1 MLRFRPLN
9 RLALT
14 FASGLVLLA
23 AALTLST
30 FAADKP
36 AAEKFAAAAAPAES
50 KPLKVA
56 LVIGEDEYKTWETVP
71 AFVKRELDPLG
82 IQSTIIH
89 ADPKNVNHFPG
100 IEKIADADVLF
111 VSVRRRPIPKA
122 ELDAV
127 RNYLKAGKPLVAIRT
142 TSHAFAARA
151 GVKVADGLDQW
162 PAFDEEVLGG
172 KYSGH
177 YNNNDGTDVAIASHA
192 QIHPILAGVRQ
203 VSFHSGGTLYKCV
216 TNKGTQ
222 TLMNGVTVDAGK
234 PVTHPVLWTNTFG
247 KSRVVYTSLG
257 HEKDFEQAA
266 FNRIL
271 VNAIYWAA
279 ERAPP
284 KRADDKTSAAP
295 SRDVMK
301 QDLAG
306 NEDVK
311 RVMESF
317 TGKGEVGDDSLPTP
331 PADAVKMF
339 QLQDGFEM
347 QVLAH
352 EPEVAQPIYMSW
364 DARGRLWVVQ
374 YRQYPFPAGLKVV
387 KYDQYLRAVFDKVPA
402 PPPHGE
408 KGLDK
413 ITVFEDT
420 DGDGRFDKSKDV
432 ITGLNIATAVALG
445 HGGIWVMNPPYLL
458 FYPDA
463 NGDDVPDRDPEVRLS
478 GFGLEDTHSVANSI
492 KFGPDGWLYGANG
505 STTTG
510 VVSSEVTKNVAF
522 QGQMIW
528 RYHPVTKIFEIYA
541 EGGGNTFSLEI
552 DKVGRVF
559 SGTNG
564 GRTRGMYYP
573 QGSYGIK
580 GWSKH
585 GPLTNPYA
593 FGWFEHMRHE
603 GDADRFPQTFLI
615 YEGGQFPKRFE
626 HNIIAGNALHNRVW
640 ASELKPDTSTY
651 QTVDMP
657 MLCVTADHWFR
668 PVDVEV
674 GPDGAVYI
682 ADWYDS
688 RLTHVDPRDNWH
700 KGSGRIYRMQVKGA
714 KPIQPFDLTKK
725 TNDELIALLGDKNK
739 WFRQQA
745 VRTLSE
751 RGEKKL
757 LPTLRGLIDA
767 DDPRALEALWISHR
781 LGGLDENLALA
792 GLRHKNDDVRRW
804 TVRLLGDDR
813 AAPPSAAAEMVKLVA
828 TESNVQVRS
837 QLASSVKRLPADV
850 GLPIVRAL
858 AAGSEDVDDL
868 HLPLLI
874 WWAVESKAASDREA
888 VVALFADKA
897 FWSLPIVDKFIVE
910 RIMQRYAMTGE
921 PADLLSCAKLLELA
935 PDAARKN
942 RLMAGLL
949 EAFRGRKI
957 DGLPPTLAKALD
969 DYQANLGKSDL
980 ALGMRLG
987 KKEAIDAALKLVA
1000 DEKADKPTRLAYVE
1014 ILGQIRA
1021 PAAVDVVLKL
1031 LGTTPSHSLK
1041 RAGLEALM
1049 NFDEPKI
1056 GETVLRLYHS
1066 ALPDEQGVRATAQ
1079 KLLGSRPGSAL
1090 LMLKQVDDGLI
1101 PKSALAQDVVQTMS
1115 LHNDPAVKKLMG
1127 KYWGKIRA
1135 TPAEKQEQVKRF
1147 ASLIKTGGGNP
1158 TAGAAIFTKKCAV
1171 CHTLFGEG
1179 GKTGPDLTGY
1189 ERSNLDFLLTAI
1201 VDPSAAIREE
1211 FTSFAVTTTDG
1222 RTLTG
1227 LITEQNTRTVT
1238 MRGADNRPVL
1248 LNRDDIEELNA
1259 LAISLMPEKQ
1269 MDDLKDQEL
1278 RDFFAYLMSRA
1289 PSKTL
1294 SAK

>member
-1 MLRFRPLN
+1 MFSVRFAC
-9 RLALT
+9 LAVACAAGVS
-14 FASGLVLLA
+14 AS
-23 AALTLST
+23 
-30 FAADKP
+30 AADQP
-36 AAEKFAAAAAPAES
+36 PAEKGAVEKVAPEKVATE
-50 KPLKVA
+50 KPLTVA
-56 LVIGEDEYKTWETVP
+56 FLIGEDEYKTWETVP
-71 AFVKRELDPLG
+71 AFIKSDLDPLG
-82 IQSTIIH
+82 IKSIVIH
-89 ADPKNVNHFPG
+89 ADPKNLNHFPG
-100 IEKIADADVLF
+100 IEAIEQADLLF
-111 VSVRRRPIPKA
+111 VSVRRRPLPKT
-122 ELDAV
+122 ELDHV
-127 RNYLKAGKPLVAIRT
+127 RNFLKAGKPLVGIRT
-142 TSHAFAARA
+142 TSHAFASRA
-151 GVKVADGLDQW
+151 GVKTAAELDQW

-172 KYSGH
+172 KYDGH
-177 YNNNDGTDVAIASHA
+177 YRNEEGTDVSIASHA
-192 QIHPILAGVRQ
+192 QGHPILSGVRQ
-203 VSFHSGGTLYKCV
+203 GSFHSGGSLYKC
-216 TNKGTQ
+216 TTKKGTQ
-222 TLMNGVTVDAGK
+222 TLLNGIALDAGK

-247 KSRVVYTSLG
+247 KSRIVYTSLG
-257 HEKDFEQAA
+257 HEKDFATPA
-266 FNRIL
+266 FKRIL
-271 VNAIYWAA
+271 TNAIYWAA
-279 ERAPP
+279 DRKPPVWDDGRAE
-284 KRADDKTSAAP
+284 AGA

-301 QDLAG
+301 KDLAG
-306 NEDVK
+306 NDDVA
-311 RVMESF
+311 RVMQSF
-317 TGKGEVGDDSLPTP
+317 QGKGEVGDDSLPTP
-331 PADAVKMF
+331 PEAAVKMF
-339 QLQDGFEM
+339 QLQEGFEM

-352 EPEVAQPIYMSW
+352 EPTVTQPLYMSW

-402 PPPHGE
+402 PPPQGE

-413 ITVFEDT
+413 ITVFEDV
-420 DGDGRFDKSKDV
+420 DGDGKFDKSKDV
-432 ITGLNIATAVALG
+432 ITGLNIATSVAVG

-463 NGDDVPDRDPEVRLS
+463 DGDDVPDADPEVRLS

-492 KFGPDGWLYGANG
+492 KLGPDGWLYGANG

-510 VVSSEVTKNVAF
+510 VVSSDVTKNVAF

-528 RYHPVTKIFEIYA
+528 RYHPDKRVFEIYA

-552 DKVGRVF
+552 DKAGRVF

-585 GPLTNPYA
+585 GPLTNPFA
-593 FGWFEHMRHE
+593 FGYFEHMRHE

-626 HNIIAGNALHNRVW
+626 HQIVAGNALHNRVW
-640 ASELKPDTSTY
+640 ASELLPDTSTY
-651 QTVDMP
+651 RTIDMP
-657 MLCVTADHWFR
+657 MLCLTADHWFR

-700 KGSGRIYRMQVKGA
+700 KGSGRIYRMQVKGSA
-714 KPIQPFDLTKK
+714 PLKPFDLAKQST
-725 TNDELIALLGDKNK
+725 DELVALLGHANK

-745 VRTLSE
+745 VRVLSE
-751 RGEKKL
+751 RKEKAL
-757 LPTLRGLIDA
+757 LPKMRALIDTE
-767 DDPRALEALWISHR
+767 DPRALEALWVSHR
-781 LGGLDENLALA
+781 LDGLDESLALA
-792 GLRHKNDDVRRW
+792 GLRHGNADVRRW

-813 AAPPSAAAEMVKLVA
+813 RAPPAVAVAMAKLAAAEP
-828 TESNVQVRS
+828 NVQVRS
-837 QLASSVKRLPADV
+837 QLASSAKRLPAEV

-858 AAGSEDVDDL
+858 AARSEDIADL

-874 WWAVESKAASDREA
+874 WWAVEAKAESDRDA
-888 VVALFADKA
+888 VLALFAEKQ
-897 FWSLPIVDKFIVE
+897 FWSLPIVDKFVIE
-910 RIMQRYAMTGE
+910 RVMQRYSMTGE
-921 PADLLSCAKLLELA
+921 PADLQTCAKLLTLA

-957 DGLPPTLAKALD
+957 EGLPQALALELD
-969 DYQANLGKSDL
+969 AYQANLGKSDL

-987 KKEAIDAALKLVA
+987 KAEAIGTALALVG
-1000 DEKADKPTRLAYVE
+1000 DEQADKPTRLAYVE
-1014 ILGQIRA
+1014 ILGEIRQ
-1021 PAAVDVVLKL
+1021 PKAVDVLLKL
-1031 LGTTPSHSLK
+1031 LSTTPSHSLK
-1041 RAGLEALM
+1041 RASLDALM
-1049 NFDEPKI
+1049 NFDDPKI
-1056 GETVLRLYHS
+1056 GETVVRLYHS
-1066 ALPDEQGVRATAQ
+1066 ALPDEQGVRSTAQ
-1079 KLLGSRPGSAL
+1079 KLLGSRPSSAL

-1101 PKSALAQDVVQTMS
+1101 PKSALPQDVVQTMS
-1115 LHNDPAVKKLMG
+1115 MHADPEVKKLMT
-1127 KYWGKIRA
+1127 KHWGKIRA
-1135 TPAEKQEQVKRF
+1135 TPAEKQNQAKRLT
-1147 ASLIKTGGGNP
+1147 ALIKSGGGNP
-1158 TAGAAIFTKKCAV
+1158 TLGHAIFTKKCAV

-1189 ERSNLDFLLTAI
+1189 ERSNLDFLLTAV

-1211 FTSFAVTTTDG
+1211 FTSFAVTTSDG

-1238 MRGADNRPVL
+1238 LRGADNRPVL
-1248 LNRDDIEELNA
+1248 LNRDDIEELQA
-1259 LAISLMPEKQ
+1259 LPISLMPENQ
-1269 MDDLKDQEL
+1269 LNDLKDQEL

>member
-1 MLRFRPLN
+1 MLRFSMSFAGVT
-9 RLALT
+9 RL
-14 FASGLVLLA
+14 FALLA
-23 AALTLST
+23 VVTAAAKSQ
-30 FAADKP
+30 AADQPKP
-36 AAEKFAAAAAPAES
+36 EA
-50 KPLKVA
+50 KPLSA
-56 LVIGEDEYKTWETVP
+56 AFVIGEDEYKTWETVP

-82 IQSTIIH
+82 IKSTMIH
-89 ADPKNVNHFPG
+89 ADPKNLNHFPG
-100 IEKIADADVLF
+100 IEKIAEADVLF

-151 GVKVADGLDQW
+151 GVKVADDLDQW

-172 KYSGH
+172 KYTGH
-177 YNNNDGTDVAIASHA
+177 YNNNGGTDVAINTHA
-192 QIHPILAGVRQ
+192 QVHPIMAGVRQ
-203 VSFHSGGTLYKCV
+203 ASFHSGGTLYKCAV
-216 TNKGTQ
+216 NKGTQ
-222 TLMNGVTVDAGK
+222 VLMNGVTVDAGK
-234 PVTHPVLWTNTFG
+234 PVTHPVLWTNKFG
-247 KSRVVYTSLG
+247 NSRVVYTSLG
-257 HEKDFEQAA
+257 HEKDFEQPA

-279 ERAPP
+279 NLEPP
-284 KRADDKTSAAP
+284 KRKSDQTSESP
-295 SRDVMK
+295 SRNVMK
-301 QDLAG
+301 SDLAG

-311 RVMESF
+311 RVMEAF

-331 PADAVKMF
+331 PAQAVKMF
-339 QLQDGFEM
+339 QLHDGFEM

-352 EPEVAQPIYMSW
+352 EPTVAQPIYMTW

-402 PPPHGE
+402 PPPQGE

-420 DGDGRFDKSKDV
+420 DGDGKFDSSKDV
-432 ITGLNIATAVALG
+432 ITGLNIATAAAVG

-463 NGDDVPDRDPEVRLS
+463 DGDDVPDRDPEVRLS

-528 RYHPVTKIFEIYA
+528 RYHPTSKVFEIYA

-640 ASELKPDTSTY
+640 ASELFADTSTY
-651 QTVDMP
+651 RTVDMP

-700 KGSGRIYRMQVKGA
+700 KGSGRIYRMQTKGA
-714 KPIQPFDLTKK
+714 TPLKPFDLGKQSTE
-725 TNDELIALLGDKNK
+725 ELLAVLGHKNK

-745 VRTLSE
+745 VRILSE
-751 RGEKKL
+751 RGDKAL
-757 LPTLRGLIDA
+757 LPTLRQLIDA
-767 DDPRALEALWISHR
+767 DDPRALEALWVSHR
-781 LGGLDENLALA
+781 LGGLDESLALA
-792 GLRHKNDDVRRW
+792 GLRHKNEHVRRW

-813 AAPPSAAAEMVKLVA
+813 AAPPSAGVELAKLAASEPA
-828 TESNVQVRS
+828 VQVRS
-837 QLASSVKRLPADV
+837 QLASSAKRLPAEV

-858 AAGSEDVDDL
+858 AARNVDVADL

-874 WWAVESKAASDREA
+874 WWAIEAKAESDREA
-888 VVALFADKA
+888 VTALFADKS
-897 FWSLPIVDKFIVE
+897 FWSLPIVDGTIVE
-910 RIMQRYAMTGE
+910 RIMQRYSMTGE
-921 PADLLSCAKLLELA
+921 PADLQTCAKLLTLA

-957 DGLPPTLAKALD
+957 DGLPPDLVKEIDT
-969 DYQANLGKSDL
+969 YQASLGQSDL
-980 ALGMRLG
+980 ALGLRLG
-987 KKEAIDAALKLVA
+987 NKEAIDSALKFVA
-1000 DEKADKPTRLAYVE
+1000 DEKADKPTRLAYIE
-1014 ILGQIRA
+1014 ILGQIRQ
-1021 PAAVDVVLKL
+1021 PKAVDVLLKL
-1031 LGTTPSHSLK
+1031 LSTTPSHSLK
-1041 RAGLEALM
+1041 RASLEALM
-1049 NFDEPKI
+1049 SFEEPKI
-1056 GETVLRLYHS
+1056 GTEVLRLYHS

-1079 KLLGSRPGSAL
+1079 KLLAARPGSAL

-1101 PKSALAQDVVQTMS
+1101 PKSALAQDVVQTMA
-1115 LHNDPAVKKLMG
+1115 LHNDPEVKKLMG

-1147 ASLIKTGGGNP
+1147 TTLIKNGGGNP
-1158 TAGAAIFTKKCAV
+1158 TAGHAIFTKKCAV

-1211 FTSFAVTTTDG
+1211 FTSFAVTTNDG
-1222 RTLTG
+1222 RTMTG
-1227 LITEQNTRTVT
+1227 LITEQNTRTIT

-1248 LNRDDIEELNA
+1248 LNRDDIEELKA
-1259 LAISLMPEKQ
+1259 VPISLMPEKQ

-1289 PSKTL
+1289 PSKSL
-1294 SAK
+1294 SSK